1 MGPFA
6 LSSLRERGLASC
18 TFGTQREKT
27 VLDSQG
33 LISSYYKMKS
43 LRVAKRLFNE
53 IPLSCGEY
61 TEQFS
66 RSSANRKKTR
76 SQTTEQIKRT
86 GRSENPLLLALF
98 TRHLAEREAKVPFGV
113 ILGISLLAFRFKGLV
128 IFSVW

>member
-43 LRVAKRLFNE
+43 LPVAKRLFNE

-66 RSSANRKKTR
+66 RSSANGGEKK
-76 SQTTEQIKRT
+76 
-86 GRSENPLLLALF
+86 P
-98 TRHLAEREAKVPFGV
+98 EARPQ
-113 ILGISLLAFRFKGLV
+113 SR
-128 IFSVW
+128 

>member
-18 TFGTQREKT
+18 TFGTQRQKT
-27 VLDSQG
+27 VLDFQG
-33 LISSYYKMKS
+33 LISSYYKMES
-43 LRVAKRLFNE
+43 LPVAKRLFDE

-66 RSSANRKKTR
+66 RSSANRKKKR
-76 SQTTEQIKRT
+76 ST

-113 ILGISLLAFRFKGLV
+113 ILGISLLAFRFKRLV

>member
-6 LSSLRERGLASC
+6 LSSLRERGL
-18 TFGTQREKT
+18 FGTQRQKT
-27 VLDSQG
+27 VLDFQG

-43 LRVAKRLFNE
+43 LPVAKRLFDE

-66 RSSANRKKTR
+66 RSSAKRKKKP
-76 SQTTEQIKRT
+76 ST

-113 ILGISLLAFRFKGLV
+113 ILGISLLAFRFKRLV